1 MDREIKPIEIRN
13 TETND
18 VFTLEF
24 TRDSVRF
31 AEARGFDIQAFTEG
45 KAPLTGTSD
54 LFFYAFRAHHPKMS
68 KAETDKM
75 LFEDMGGMPDGMVAR
90 LIELYSEPFNVLV
103 DNEGDERKNS
113 KLTVT
118 F

>member
-1 MDREIKPIEIRN
+1 MVKPIEITN
-13 TETND
+13 NVTND

-24 TRDSVRF
+24 NRDSVRF
-31 AEARGFDIQAFTEG
+31 AEGRGFDIQAFSEG

-54 LFFYAFRAHHPKMS
+54 LFFYAFRMHHPKIS

-75 LFEDMGGMPDGMVAR
+75 LFEDMGGMPDGMLER
-90 LIELYSEPFNVLV
+90 LIELYSEPFNALV
-103 DNEGDERKNS
+103 VNEDEERKNP